1 MRNQNRNNVK
11 YKYDLNSL
19 TATIHKNKHNA
30 AGSGKKGVHPC
41 ISVWLC
47 ALCVCNL
54 MQAYVKVSAWDMA
67 LTVWKK

>member
-41 ISVWLC
+41 ISV
-47 ALCVCNL
+47 
-54 MQAYVKVSAWDMA
+54 
-67 LTVWKK
+67 